1 MKKLILSV
9 TMIATMNS
17 YVFAGGNIENEEILV
32 NDKITIVKNAGF
44 YFGAAYG
51 MSKYTNDYIW
61 NDPANN
67 EYNGKGNDKVEYDSV
82 MLQSGYQFNKYL
94 SIEGRY
100 WKSVGNNNDTW
111 SENWQDRYVNHQYNS
126 GSQNLG
132 DELEAWGIYFKPMYP
147 VTMSFTVYGLLGY
160 GKTTLSDDDE
170 NNWFNEN
177 NFQWGV
183 GASYEFIDNF
193 SFFVDYLKLH
203 DGTHKIQDTTYI
215 EDDDESVDMV
225 NIGFSYQF

>member
-17 YVFAGGNIENEEILV
+17 YLFAGGNIENDE
-32 NDKITIVKNAGF
+32 ITIVKNAGF
-44 YFGAAYG
+44 YIGGAYS

-67 EYNGKGNDKVEYDSV
+67 EYNGNGNDEVEYDSV
-82 MLQSGYQFNKYL
+82 MLQIGYQVNQYF

-100 WKSVGNNNDTW
+100 WKSVGSNNDTW
-111 SENWQDRYVNHQYNS
+111 SENWQDDNGNHQYDS
-126 GSQNLG
+126 GSQNSG
-132 DELEAWGIYFKPMYP
+132 DVLEAWGIYLKPMYP
-147 VTMSFTVYGLLGY
+147 VTMTFTVYGLLGY
-160 GKTTLSDDDE
+160 GKTTLSDEYE
-170 NNWFNEN
+170 NNWFNKN
-177 NFQWGV
+177 DFQWGV

-193 SFFVDYLKLH
+193 YFFVDYLKLH

-225 NIGFSYQF
+225 NIGFSYRF